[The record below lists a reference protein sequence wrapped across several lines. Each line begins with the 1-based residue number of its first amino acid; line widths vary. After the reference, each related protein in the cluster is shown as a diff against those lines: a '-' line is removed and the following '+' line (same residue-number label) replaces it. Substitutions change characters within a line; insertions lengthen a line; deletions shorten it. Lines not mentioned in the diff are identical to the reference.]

1 MRIAHRSEDV
11 TKLILPTSRSKMRVS
26 REELLSGLEQ
36 VQPALAPRNL
46 LEQSTSFIFKD
57 GEVFTYDGEVACR
70 TYCPIEGI
78 SVAVKAKPLLDYLR
92 KLKEDEI
99 EVILE
104 DNELIFE
111 AGREVVTYT
120 VEHRIVLPISE
131 VPHIK
136 NRNYV
141 PLNEGFCDA
150 LSVVA
155 ACAAGKKEESF
166 AFRSV
171 HLHPE
176 WMEACDRK
184 QICRWD
190 VGSGLS
196 EPILIRAS
204 DAKKLAPLGVIKIY
218 ASDNWL
224 HFKNTCGTQFSC
236 RRYLESYPDCSKFL
250 AVEGTKLILPSSLQ
264 DTIKRAEVFS
274 AENADEEKNILLVEI
289 NKKKLKIKSRSAV
302 GSFSRTISLDYQ
314 GDPFSFLVSPEVLLK
329 ILQKGQEIEVSGNAL
344 KLQSV
349 NYHYVTAIG
358 KPAE

>member
-1 MRIAHRSEDV
+1 
-11 TKLILPTSRSKMRVS
+11 MRVS

-57 GEVFTYDGEVACR
+57 GQVFTYDGEVACR

-78 SVAVKAKPLLDYLR
+78 TVAVKAKPILDYLR

-99 EVILE
+99 EIILE

-111 AGREVVTYT
+111 VGREITTYT

-131 VPHIK
+131 VPHI
-136 NRNYV
+136 RSRDYV
-141 PLNEGFCDA
+141 SLNEGFCDA

-155 ACAAGKKEESF
+155 TCAAGKREESF
-166 AFRSV
+166 AFRAV

-184 QICRWD
+184 QLCRWD
-190 VGSGLS
+190 VGSGLKD
-196 EPILIRAS
+196 PILIRAS
-204 DAKKLAPLGVIKIY
+204 DAKKLAPLGVIKIH
-218 ASDNWL
+218 ATDNWL
-224 HFKNTCGTQFSC
+224 HFKNPCGTQFSC
-236 RRYLESYPDCSKFL
+236 RRYLEQYPDCSKFL
-250 AVEGTKLILPSSLQ
+250 DVRGRKLLLPASLQ

-274 AENADEEKNILLVEI
+274 TENADEEQNIVSVEVG
-289 NKKKLKIKSRSAV
+289 KKKLRIKSRSMV
-302 GSFSRTISLDYQ
+302 GSFSRTIPIDYL
-314 GDPFSFLVSPEVLLK
+314 GEPFSFLVSPEVLLK
-329 ILQKGQEIEVSGNAL
+329 ILQKGQEIEISDNAL

-349 NYHYVTAIG
+349 GYHYVTAIG
-358 KPAE
+358 KS